1 MTGLMRF
8 LLLCPI
14 LLGCS
19 SALAAIDNQSS
30 VNDVDIVWASSDG
43 LRMEIYYS
51 QRTDGVWQ
59 DPVRVTD
66 DHYTNLYPVVD
77 RDSTGKRWI
86 FWTAYDNGRMEIHYS
101 TGQGD
106 EWQASEVLAAEKKT
120 NISPSAVVDKEDRVW
135 VAWSANDGELDD
147 IMYAY
152 FHDNS
157 WSDPA
162 PVHAEN
168 DAADMLPVIAVDG
181 AGIPAIDWYTIN
193 NGEKVIVSSRW
204 IENKWTEPKF
214 RKNDAD
220 STAESEE
227 RTLELPP
234 FLGQYSS
241 VFIRVY

>member
-1 MTGLMRF
+1 MRF
-8 LLLCPI
+8 LLLWFT

-19 SALAAIDNQSS
+19 SALAAIQTQTS

-51 QRTDGVWQ
+51 QRTNGVWQ
-59 DPVRVTD
+59 DPVQVTD
-66 DHYTNLYPVVD
+66 DYYTNMYPVVD

-86 FWTAYDNGRMEIHYS
+86 FWTAYDNGRMEIHYT

-135 VAWSANDGELDD
+135 VTWSANDGELDD
-147 IMYAY
+147 IMYACFY
-152 FHDNS
+152 NNS

-162 PVHAEN
+162 PVHQEN
-168 DAADMLPVIAVDG
+168 DTADMLPVIAVDG
-181 AGIPAIDWYTIN
+181 AGTPSIDWHTISDGRN
-193 NGEKVIVSSRW
+193 AIVSSRW
-204 IENKWTEPKF
+204 IDNGWTEPEF
-214 RKNDAD
+214 RQNEPESKED
-220 STAESEE
+220 SGEK
-227 RTLELPP
+227 TLELPS
-234 FLGQYSS
+234 FLNRYSS